1 MADPCEPA
9 ADERRGGTV
18 EGHAR
23 LLRQGEQGPQRP
35 GGQRQQGGELAG
47 HRQHRPGDGARG
59 DGRRGATTAGVG
71 APAAA
76 PRHGRAPSGTVA
88 GTQPPSPFG
97 YDEFLDGT
105 DPATWTTLERLQDV
119 VAYHV
124 GGPAPVFDE
133 PQSFAR
139 EDAFVARFVD
149 VDGRFTLDLTSVN
162 EDTLGALGTRDAVL
176 ARYLEGVGD
185 RVDEPILEDCVSG
198 SSGPG
203 HACCVDLAGDAALRV
218 DLYGPAE
225 VPVDQLRAIVCRVL
239 RDALREP

>member
-1 MADPCEPA
+1 MPGFFDKVSKGLSDLADNVNKAVSSPGTGSTDPA
-9 ADERRGGTV
+9 T
-18 EGHAR
+18 
-23 LLRQGEQGPQRP
+23 GP
-35 GGQRQQGGELAG
+35 
-47 HRQHRPGDGARG
+47 
-59 DGRRGATTAGVG
+59 GATGAGVPPPPG
-71 APAAA
+71 SVPPPPPPGTAVP
-76 PRHGRAPSGTVA
+76 PSGTVA